1 MYFRMGCNAEIAR
14 LYNPINV
21 LCSQCNTANMIL
33 YLPAEG
39 QDLLTRSMFYI
50 NLIALSWELS

>member
-1 MYFRMGCNAEIAR
+1 MEIAK
-14 LYNPINV
+14 LYNAIDV
-21 LCSQCNTANMIL
+21 LCSHTNTANMIF

-50 NLIALSWELS
+50 NLIALSWDLR